1 MHSTK
6 KQATKNPKLSDL
18 KQQKC
23 ILMVLDVKK
32 NLNLR
37 CWQDCAPSK
46 GSGGSFW
53 WRWLLVAACS
63 PHGTP
68 VSAPVFTRL
77 LSSLSSPLLSLR
89 RTFAVK
95 FRAHLGNP
103 AWSHFKILN
112 YICRLFPNKVTFPST
127 KDLDVDIYF
136 EGHSLNGFSGS
147 HVRMWQLDHKEG
159 WVLSVCFQT
168 VMLEM
173 TLESPLESEEIKPVN
188 PEGNQP

>member
-1 MHSTK
+1 MAREFPGSLLVRTPCFRYTGAQVQSPLGELRSLKQCDMTLKKKNNHTHMHSTK

-103 AWSHFKILN
+103 A
-112 YICRLFPNKVTFPST
+112 
-127 KDLDVDIYF
+127 
-136 EGHSLNGFSGS
+136 
-147 HVRMWQLDHKEG
+147 
-159 WVLSVCFQT
+159 
-168 VMLEM
+168 
-173 TLESPLESEEIKPVN
+173 
-188 PEGNQP
+188 

>member
-1 MHSTK
+1 MARKFPGSLLVRTPCFHYTGAQVQSPLGELRSLKLCDMTLKKKNQPHTQALTK

-23 ILMVLDVKK
+23 ILMVLEVKK

-46 GSGGSFW
+46 GSGGSFR
-53 WRWLLVAACS
+53 WRRLPVVACC
-63 PHGTP
+63 PRGTP

-77 LSSLSSPLLSLR
+77 LSLLSSPLLSLR

-103 AWSHFKILN
+103 A
-112 YICRLFPNKVTFPST
+112 
-127 KDLDVDIYF
+127 
-136 EGHSLNGFSGS
+136 
-147 HVRMWQLDHKEG
+147 
-159 WVLSVCFQT
+159 
-168 VMLEM
+168 
-173 TLESPLESEEIKPVN
+173 
-188 PEGNQP
+188 